1 MKTQSITDLTEH
13 EMLDFVSFAIQEAMN
28 GNLEELDSALW
39 IIETLRDGVDPDRQM
54 MEEEND

>member
-39 IIETLRDGVDPDRQM
+39 IIETWRDGVRASLCTQ
-54 MEEEND
+54 